1 MNSTDKKSPG
11 ARGIPQPYNHTAGP
25 VTQTKP
31 VVAQLKTGVSAQ
43 SVKRPVVPPVYRPQ
57 PTPKVMQRKLANV
70 AANAAPPVAL
80 AVRSSPSPQWLK
92 PAVSPFG
99 GVVQRAKKK
108 GEKKEPTPAEL
119 YAEVGRIVAQ
129 YRMDKEYHRWFAVG
143 LRIGFPPP
151 NLAGFHASKPG
162 KAGGKAEG
170 VRAQQITGIL
180 TPWKAALKEELQVTH
195 GIEEKALGKIEAALG
210 MK

>member
-1 MNSTDKKSPG
+1 VNSTNKKSPR
-11 ARGIPQPYNHTAGP
+11 ARGIPQPFNHTAGQ

-43 SVKRPVVPPVYRPQ
+43 SVKRPVAPPVYRPQ
-57 PTPKVMQRKLANV
+57 PLPKLMQRKMATV
-70 AANAAPPVAL
+70 AANGAPPVAL
-80 AVRSSPSPQWLK
+80 AVRSSQPSPQWLK
-92 PAVSPFG
+92 PAVSPFR

-108 GEKKEPTPAEL
+108 GDKKEPTLADL
-119 YAEVGRIVAQ
+119 YAEVGRLVAQ

-143 LRIGFPPP
+143 LRIGFAPP

-170 VRAQQITGIL
+170 ARAQQITNIL

-210 MK
+210 M